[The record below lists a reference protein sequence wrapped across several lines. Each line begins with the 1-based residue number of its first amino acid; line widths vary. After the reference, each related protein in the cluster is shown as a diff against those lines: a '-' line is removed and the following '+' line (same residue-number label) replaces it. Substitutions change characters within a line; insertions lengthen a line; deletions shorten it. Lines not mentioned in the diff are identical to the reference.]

1 MNKIYFFLTKKYFFL
16 IYLIFTF
23 KLYNMKELYFNNTLT
38 RKIDKFDPINNDK
51 ITMYCCGP
59 TVYNYA
65 HIGNLRTYIFEDIL
79 EKTIKLAGYNV
90 KHVMNIT
97 DVGHLT
103 SDADDGED
111 KMLVAAEKEKQ
122 SVFEIARKYEN
133 KFLENMDDLN
143 LSRPNIIARA
153 SEHIKEM
160 IDFVSKLEKL
170 GYAYKAK
177 NGNIYFDTSKFKDY
191 GKLSGQNREDLKHG
205 ARVDKDENKKNP
217 SDFVLWFVSS
227 KFKNQILQWESP
239 WGIGYP
245 GWHIECSTMAMKYL
259 GNKIDIHCGGIDHI
273 AVHHENEK
281 AQSEAYL
288 GHKWVNN
295 WLHSEFLQ
303 IKNGK
308 MSKSSGNFITLD
320 TLKEKGYKPVHYK
333 YFTLTAHY
341 KTPLIFS
348 YENLDSAKNAY
359 ENLLNKIKTWKKNI
373 NNNQENKEYEQLL
386 AEYINKF
393 DNFLFDDLKTP
404 QALSIIWEVAKS
416 NLPDKY
422 KLQFIEHTEKVFT
435 LFLNDIEDVNNN
447 TISQDIIMIADQR
460 KEAKQNKDWQK
471 ADELR
476 QKILD
481 FGYNIKDKPN
491 NEYELI
497 KK

>member
-1 MNKIYFFLTKKYFFL
+1 MKDIFL
-16 IYLIFTF
+16 
-23 KLYNMKELYFNNTLT
+23 NNTLT
-38 RKIDKFDPINNDK
+38 RKIDKLIPAKNNE

-79 EKTIKLAGYNV
+79 NKTLKLAGYNV
-90 KHVMNIT
+90 KHEMNIT

-103 SDADDGED
+103 SDADEGED
-111 KMLVAAEKEKQ
+111 KMLLAAEKEKQ
-122 SVFEIARKYEN
+122 SVFDIAKKYEN
-133 KFLENMDDLN
+133 KFFEDTKELN
-143 LSRPNIIARA
+143 LSKPNIIARA
-153 SEHIKEM
+153 SEHIDDM
-160 IDFVSKLEKL
+160 IKFVSKLEEL

-177 NGNIYFDTSKFKDY
+177 NGNIYFDTEKFKDY
-191 GKLSGQNREDLKHG
+191 GKLSGQDRKDLKHG

-227 KFKNQILQWESP
+227 KFKNQILQWDSP
-239 WGIGYP
+239 WGVGYP
-245 GWHIECSTMAMKYL
+245 GWHIECSAMAMKYL
-259 GNKIDIHCGGIDHI
+259 GENIDIHCGGIDHI
-273 AVHHENEK
+273 TVHHENEK

-295 WLHSEFLQ
+295 WVHSEFLQ
-303 IKNGK
+303 IKDGK

-320 TLKEKGYKPVHYK
+320 TLKEKGYKPLHYK

-359 ENLLNKIKTWKKNI
+359 ENLLVKIKNWKENI
-373 NNNQENKEYEQLL
+373 EDKIENEEEYKKQLD
-386 AEYINKF
+386 EYKNKF

-404 QALSIIWEVAKS
+404 QALSIIWEVSKS
-416 NLPDKY
+416 NLPNKY
-422 KLQFIEHTEKVFT
+422 KLDFINHTEKVFD
-435 LFLNDIEDVNNN
+435 LSLNNEENFIKLEVPQEVIE
-447 TISQDIIMIADQR
+447 IAENR
-460 KEAKQNKDWQK
+460 KIAKQNKDWAL
-471 ADELR
+471 ADNLR
-476 QKILD
+476 NKILEL
-481 FGYNIKDKPN
+481 GYVIKDKPN